1 MPSLYKT
8 KMVKK
13 NAISYK
19 SIFIY
24 IHTFKVWFLLVLSS
38 LPKRRQTIF
47 FLDFSWG
54 TDKKALPLAPKILV
68 FLKVVIS

>member
-38 LPKRRQTIF
+38 LPSLRQTI
-47 FLDFSWG
+47 FLDFSWV

>member
-38 LPKRRQTIF
+38 LPSLRQTIF
-47 FLDFSWG
+47 LDFNWG